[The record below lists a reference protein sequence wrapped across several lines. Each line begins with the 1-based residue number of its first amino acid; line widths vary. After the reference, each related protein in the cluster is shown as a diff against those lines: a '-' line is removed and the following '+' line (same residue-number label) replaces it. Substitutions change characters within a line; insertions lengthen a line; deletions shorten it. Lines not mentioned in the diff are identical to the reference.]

1 MSWEDLFTGYQCRDG
16 IAELR
21 TSIYLHR
28 PDKLNSPDEV
38 AREDAR
44 TAATIKEL
52 QARIASL
59 QSYRTALQQR
69 YAALATMD
77 SRQVIRLERYRCYD
91 TISYFLSTR
100 RRYEDGTETV
110 ESNKKYPG
118 KERNQAIKDF
128 QALAAAS
135 PAAILEKSI
144 DKPKWER

>member
-1 MSWEDLFTGYQCRDG
+1 MSWETLFSGYNCRDG

-21 TSIYLHR
+21 QSYYFHR
-28 PDKLNSPDEV
+28 PDKLESPAEV
-38 AREDAR
+38 AQEDGR
-44 TAATIKEL
+44 VAAAIQEM
-52 QARIASL
+52 QGRIAAL
-59 QSYRTALQQR
+59 QSYRAALQQR
-69 YAALATMD
+69 YASLVTMA

-91 TISYFLSTR
+91 TISYFLTVR

-128 QALAAAS
+128 QALASAN

-144 DKPKWER
+144 EKSKWER